1 MEKSNQVLKCRLIPA
16 CFECPYIDIE
26 HNKEVNAIH
35 TIRGDDIT
43 LVSAEI
49 WCTHED
55 VCATMMRI
63 EQPDISELAEKYL
76 DEEEEKSDS
85 I

>member
-1 MEKSNQVLKCRLIPA
+1 MEKSSQILKCRLIPA
-16 CFECPYIDIE
+16 CFECPYIEIDSD
-26 HNKEVNAIH
+26 KEVNELH
-35 TIRGDDIT
+35 TIRGADIT

-49 WCTHED
+49 WCKHED
-55 VCATMMRI
+55 VCATMMRV

-76 DEEEEKSDS
+76 DEEDKRES